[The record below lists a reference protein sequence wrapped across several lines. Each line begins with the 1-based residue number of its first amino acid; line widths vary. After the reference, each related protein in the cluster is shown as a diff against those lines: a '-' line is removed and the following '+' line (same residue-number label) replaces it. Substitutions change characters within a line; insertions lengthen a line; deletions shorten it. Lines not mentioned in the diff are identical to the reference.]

1 MRAECP
7 LVSEGGEERNDAA
20 SMRCPSCKEVNKD
33 KVIDSRATDGG
44 AAIRRRRL
52 CTACNRR
59 FTTKE
64 RIEEELR
71 LTVIKNDASRVPYRR
86 EKITAGIQHAC
97 YKLPID
103 VVRLEELVDSVEGDI
118 FRDHDREVTSV
129 EIGECVAQ
137 HLRKLNHIA
146 YVRFMSVYR
155 KFNDVDEFVDEIREV
170 KERAA
175 VESPAQQTFF
185 GDLA

>member
-1 MRAECP
+1 MR
-7 LVSEGGEERNDAA
+7 GGRGRSAGLKRDVAA

-44 AAIRRRRL
+44 AVIRRRRL
-52 CTACNRR
+52 CTSCKRR

-64 RIEEELR
+64 RVEEELR
-71 LTVIKNDASRVPYRR
+71 LTVIKNDGSRIPYRR
-86 EKITAGIQHAC
+86 EKMFAGIQHAC
-97 YKLPID
+97 YKLPLD
-103 VVRLEELVDSVEGDI
+103 LDRLEELVDAIESDI
-118 FRDHDREVTSV
+118 FRDHDREVTSA
-129 EIGECVAQ
+129 EIGEHVTR

-155 KFNDVDEFVDEIREV
+155 KFNDVDEFIDEIRDV

-175 VESPAQQTFF
+175 AESPAQQTFF
-185 GDLA
+185 EELV

>member
-1 MRAECP
+1 
-7 LVSEGGEERNDAA
+7 
-20 SMRCPSCKEVNKD
+20 MRCPSCKEVNKD
-33 KVIDSRATDGG
+33 KVIDSRATDAG

-52 CTACNRR
+52 CTTCNRR

-71 LTVIKNDASRVPYRR
+71 LTVVKNDGSRVPYRR
-86 EKITAGIQHAC
+86 EKILIGVERAC
-97 YKLPID
+97 YKLPIEPEQM
-103 VVRLEELVDSVEGDI
+103 EELVDVVEGDI

-129 EIGECVAQ
+129 QIGEYVTR

-155 KFNDVDEFVDEIREV
+155 KFKDVDEFIDEIRDV

-175 VESPAQQTFF
+175 TESPAQQTFF
-185 GDLA
+185 EEV